1 VQSKLYLTQF
11 YRIGAHLFLVSVV
24 GMLGLFYHPNIS
36 LWAEL
41 FIIIA
46 AFYTVTFFIDIH
58 ADAAEGIAISFLTE
72 EYLEYGDF
80 KRVKNASP
88 ELVNALLDAAGI
100 AYQ

>member
-1 VQSKLYLTQF
+1 
-11 YRIGAHLFLVSVV
+11 
-24 GMLGLFYHPNIS
+24 MLGLFYHPNIS

-100 AYQ
+100 AYQWLCWDVYLCQSIL